1 MNKPSGTRV
10 NTSGHPSADELLAAV
25 AAIDNPDN
33 AGAAEALTRPPTAQT
48 PNPLRWRSVD
58 DDDAS
63 LLSKG
68 LEIDSRLRYHRH
80 RAEKVGCSL
89 GDDASILS
97 VRRGRDALKRERA
110 SQVDLR
116 RQEQARARRRGDFP
130 EVRRI
135 QGMIDEINDEATFVN
150 VDFAADEGVLRKLW
164 RRPVLRHV
172 RHLGY
177 RWRRGACCEAA
188 AARRA
193 AAAARAGSTTAAAR
207 RRSRKTDRP
216 PDAPARRVRGRGPGE
231 RAEARAVRRR
241 ARAAARPDVREA
253 PRGRVRVGGLDH
265 ASSWSNATHYDFPLL
280 CLGSCA

>member
-1 MNKPSGTRV
+1 M
-10 NTSGHPSADELLAAV
+10 
-25 AAIDNPDN
+25 
-33 AGAAEALTRPPTAQT
+33 
-48 PNPLRWRSVD
+48 D

-135 QGMIDEINDEATFVN
+135 QSMIDEIIDEATFVN
-150 VDFAADEGVLRKLW
+150 VDFAADEGPTVLW
-164 RRPVLRHV
+164 RRPVASRSTPWPQL
-172 RHLGY
+172 
-177 RWRRGACCEAA
+177 EARA
-188 AARRA
+188 RTGGAARRA
-193 AAAARAGSTTAAAR
+193 PRRRAGSTAAAAVV
-207 RRSRKTDRP
+207 
-216 PDAPARRVRGRGPGE
+216 APE
-231 RAEARAVRRR
+231 
-241 ARAAARPDVREA
+241 
-253 PRGRVRVGGLDH
+253 
-265 ASSWSNATHYDFPLL
+265 T
-280 CLGSCA
+280 